1 MPTRTNPQRLLGNWD
16 RGVALDLHTVSSEL
30 LHGRSFNTQRTE
42 VGELLYQVKYRHNY
56 ESVSELVQVACEFIR
71 NNKEYRDVRAIIP
84 VPPSDVTRPLQ
95 PVQEVAMRIGSIL
108 SIPVLLDYV
117 RKARR
122 TMALKNIDD
131 VASRR
136 VQLAGAFKVED
147 LSLAGKSV
155 LLFDDLIRSGETLRE
170 ITRVLKEQGRVATV
184 YVLTLTKTRTKR

>member
-1 MPTRTNPQRLLGNWD
+1 MPATTNLQRLLGNWD

-30 LHGRSFNTQRTE
+30 LPDGSFDTERTE
-42 VGELLYQVKYRHNY
+42 VGELLYQVKYRRNY

-95 PVQEVAMRIGSIL
+95 PVQEVATRIGSIL
-108 SIPVLLDYV
+108 GIPVLLDYV

-122 TMALKNIDD
+122 TTALKSIDD
-131 VASRR
+131 DASRR
-136 VQLAGAFKVED
+136 EQLQGAFKVKD

-155 LLFDDLIRSGETLRE
+155 LLFDDLFRSGETLRE
-170 ITRVLKEQGRVATV
+170 ITRVLKEQGKVAVV
-184 YVLTLTKTRTKR
+184 YVLTLTKTRIKR